1 MTVRTLTA
9 TAVLFATAAA
19 ASAAPTNMRGTVA
32 AVDGTTV
39 TVKTQDRTV
48 KLTLDEHWKIAG
60 VAKASM
66 ADIKPGTFI
75 GTANVQDASG
85 NKALEVVVFP
95 EALRGT
101 GEGDYGWDLKP
112 GSKMTNATVTSQV
125 NGVDGQTVSL
135 AYKGGEKKVTIAP
148 SVPVVTVV
156 PADKA
161 DVKPGAAVF
170 LSGEPEGDSMLSG
183 GRLVVGK
190 DGVVPPM

>member
-1 MTVRTLTA
+1 MMVRTLA
-9 TAVLFATAAA
+9 AAAVLLAAVPA
-19 ASAAPTNMRGTVA
+19 ASAAPVHMRGTVT
-32 AVDGTTV
+32 AVDGAAV
-39 TVKTQDRTV
+39 TVKTADKDV
-48 KLTLDEHWKIAG
+48 KLTLDDNWKIAG

-66 ADIKPGTFI
+66 ADIKPGAFI
-75 GTANVQDASG
+75 GTANMEDASG

-135 AYKGGEKKVTIAP
+135 AYKGGEKKVTISS
-148 SVPVVTVV
+148 SVPIVTIVA
-156 PADKA
+156 ADQA

-170 LSGEPEGDSMLSG
+170 LAGEPQGDGTLSS